1 MGDSNLQSV
10 ETVETNTVKSGI
22 DVSYSENKHITF
34 DQETKIYYYNCNR
47 EDVMDCNENYT
58 VAPEEQREETYVD
71 YQPLDLTMK
80 YYNL

>member
-1 MGDSNLQSV
+1 MDDSNLRRI
-10 ETVETNTVKSGI
+10 ETDVTNTVKSGI
-22 DVSYSENKHITF
+22 DISYSENKYITF
-34 DQETKIYYYNCNR
+34 DQETKIYYYNFNK

-58 VAPEEQREETYVD
+58 VAPEELREETYVD

>member
-1 MGDSNLQSV
+1 MDDSNLRRI
-10 ETVETNTVKSGI
+10 ETDVTNTVKSGI
-22 DVSYSENKHITF
+22 DISYSENKYISF
-34 DQETKIYYYNCNR
+34 DQETKIYYYNFNK

-58 VAPEEQREETYVD
+58 VAPEELREETYVD